1 MNDVRVDLLRARIE
15 ALQTKIELLRQGVY
29 VDEETGVYNRHGII
43 ELGTREVERAK
54 RYQRPMTII
63 AAGIDQFER
72 IKQVY
77 GPLSAKTLITEYA
90 EVLSEALRTTDIIGY
105 FGDGTFILILPE
117 TNAAGGQYVAERLVE
132 TIANKIFVVG
142 SARVRITISIGMSVY
157 ALAEASDSDSVDFK
171 TLLRRALVALEE
183 AQASGKGVIVVWV
196 PTLGEEPL
204 IEF

>member
-1 MNDVRVDLLRARIE
+1 
-15 ALQTKIELLRQGVY
+15 
-29 VDEETGVYNRHGII
+29 
-43 ELGTREVERAK
+43 VERAK